1 VPPAVPS
8 TSALSPA
15 RRPGATGRAGVTTQV
30 VRGAASLT
38 GTLSLALDRSA
49 GDPVGTPKSKP
60 GLLLSARPDPPK
72 LVDYHED
79 WSRVRSVRTAGP
91 DVPYDVPSRPVMV
104 PCCSRLRYNAVCR
117 ST

>member
-1 VPPAVPS
+1 
-8 TSALSPA
+8 
-15 RRPGATGRAGVTTQV
+15 
-30 VRGAASLT
+30 LT

-79 WSRVRSVRTAGP
+79 WSRVRSPGRAVRG
-91 DVPYDVPSRPVMV
+91 
-104 PCCSRLRYNAVCR
+104 
-117 ST
+117 